1 MKENANTALHML
13 EQVISSLAERGMQL
27 EVDMLSS
34 CHRSFV
40 DLIHIIEEEPGNID
54 DAMPIPPVT
63 HPDIVTLNTY
73 LSRDGIKD
81 RFPNLE
87 EKAINIAIDSITKI
101 PVEIKSFV
109 KSAEEILKDVNDD
122 VILQLLEF

>member
-27 EVDMLSS
+27 QIDMLSS

-63 HPDIVTLNTY
+63 HPDIVILNTY

>member
-27 EVDMLSS
+27 EIDMLSS